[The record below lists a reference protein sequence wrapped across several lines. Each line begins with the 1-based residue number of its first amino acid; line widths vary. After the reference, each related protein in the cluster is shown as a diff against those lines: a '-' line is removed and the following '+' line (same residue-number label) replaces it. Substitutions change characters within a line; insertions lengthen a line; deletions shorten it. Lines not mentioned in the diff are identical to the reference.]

1 MANIFDV
8 ANYILNKIGPI
19 TAMKLQKLCYYAQAW
34 HTVWEEEALFNNR
47 IEAWAK
53 GPVSPELYQWHK
65 GQFIVNIDSQLK
77 KKCSNTLTSAQ
88 KTSINAVL
96 KGYGKYTAQE
106 LSDMTHNEAP
116 WKEAHLECSASG
128 NCEAVITV
136 AAMHEYYSN
145 LPASR

>member
-8 ANYILNKIGPI
+8 AHYILNKKRSI

-34 HTVWEEEALFNNR
+34 HAVWEEEALFDNR

-65 GQFIVNIDSQLK
+65 GQFIVTADDRLK

-88 KTSINAVL
+88 KTSIDAVL

-106 LSDMTHNEAP
+106 LSDMTHNEEP
-116 WKEAHLECSASG
+116 WKNAHKDCSSSG

-136 AAMHEYYSN
+136 AAMHEYYSS
-145 LPASR
+145 LPVSR